1 MVLNVDA
8 GSEAPSV
15 ACPPGGVACLNF
27 DGVAACA
34 DEQDEPLYAYPVM
47 VQYNPVD
54 TNASATLTLV
64 HNAGGIE
71 ETQTNIEL
79 LATPPVALITR
90 VSIKFAQSVMRVR

>member
-15 ACPPGGVACLNF
+15 ACLPGGVVCLL

-47 VQYNPVD
+47 VHNPVD
-54 TNASATLTLV
+54 TNGSATLTR
-64 HNAGGIE
+64 
-71 ETQTNIEL
+71 T
-79 LATPPVALITR
+79 
-90 VSIKFAQSVMRVR
+90 